1 ERLSKASPQVGSTPG
16 AGFDL
21 EMKRKKM
28 RALRRR
34 LACRQKSFA
43 NRRPESVQLRP
54 CRLQPDSRP
63 KPPGSF
69 KPTRIRALQVFLD
82 IGLAV
87 QQGLSRK
94 RHGDFRRS
102 LSADPVEAFSSHA
115 NNSEGNAFDLDS
127 LAENV
132 RSPTEAALPIVVMKH
147 GHLRRGWG
155 VQIQ

>member
-1 ERLSKASPQVGSTPG
+1 HADLVSARGRSRERETGEIHTGDQQHQPGNAEQEVERLSKASPQVGSTPG

-115 NNSEGNAFDLDS
+115 NNSE
-127 LAENV
+127 
-132 RSPTEAALPIVVMKH
+132 
-147 GHLRRGWG
+147 
-155 VQIQ
+155 